1 MSLTIRAATPNDTT
15 TILAL
20 IRDLATYERE
30 PDAVVATEEDLLRD
44 GFGPSPAF
52 HVLLAELDGK
62 PIGFAFYFF
71 TYSTWRGRQCLYLED
86 IFVQPEHRKRGAGLA
101 LMRALAREALDKRCA
116 RFVWQVLDW
125 NEPAI
130 EFYEKLGARIQ
141 REWLTIR
148 LDGEALE
155 RLAAG

>member
-1 MSLTIRAATPNDTT
+1 MTIAIRHATPNDVSV
-15 TILAL
+15 ILSL

-30 PDAVVATEEDLLRD
+30 PDAVVATEADLLRD

-52 HVLLAELDGK
+52 EVLLAERDGEA
-62 PIGFAFYFF
+62 IGFAFYFF

-86 IFVQPEHRKRGAGLA
+86 IFVRPADRGYGAGLA
-101 LMRALAREALDKRCA
+101 LMRALAQKALERGCA

-130 EFYEKLGARIQ
+130 AFYEKLGASIQ
-141 REWLTIR
+141 REWR
-148 LDGEALE
+148 RVRMEGEALA
-155 RLAAG
+155 RLARG